1 MCQAARPRHPQ
12 NEVSVK
18 SSPHAWAAALAAAL
32 AVACSVAQAQPA
44 PDAAAPAAPH
54 APSVTGPSA
63 PGASATVRQVLIR
76 APWLFNHRTRY
87 AHSMP
92 EISAT
97 QITVTRKTTVVHL
110 DALPPIVNNQP
121 RQLFDQMPGLVL
133 AEQQNPVNLNLSYRG
148 LGNPQES
155 EYILVMQDGIPM
167 EMDWI
172 GYPTLYYLPNFQSIE
187 QVQMIRGGSGL
198 LYGPEPEPVIN
209 FVSRPPG
216 KKTEASTEQVFGSD
230 GLYSTY
236 SALSGPAG
244 RWDYLVDF
252 SHRQSRG
259 QRANGDYTVNQG
271 DLALGYHF
279 SRGHRLS
286 LAVHAYALQSGMA
299 GLMSGAQF
307 RANPDQT
314 STPDDRDWAH
324 RYTAVLTYHD
334 QIDPSS
340 LFVQKV
346 WSGYQDLVTR
356 ADTYAGTGPAVATG
370 ATLARQ
376 RFHYTGIDGRFL
388 HHWGQ
393 GSAVTVGYTAY
404 TSNSPYTQLKSP
416 DALIA
421 PYGSSGSLFYNDQR
435 RTRYAAIFAENLY
448 RLGRFHVV
456 TSARLEHEQLGTCET
471 AAPHP
476 NLVNATDRHTVPL
489 FGIGIGNDFGRGNE
503 TYLNVAQGYR
513 PVRYLD
519 IASPFSNFSAGNDPA
534 TTHYLTYEAGVHG
547 WPVVGFYYDASV
559 FQINATNQIESEQ
572 VTPTET
578 LNVNSGDLRSR
589 GVEIASSYD
598 LLRLWPA
605 ESRARH
611 LTLFANLSILNAE
624 FTSSRIPGQTGKVPA
639 YAPHYVLKGGVT
651 LRGVH
656 GVKLSL
662 LVDAVGAQY
671 FQSSDAAIGTTAALI
686 PAYTIADL
694 TGQYAWGPHWRLE
707 GGVTNLG
714 NHRYY
719 SRVFLFGG
727 QLEPASTRR
736 YYLGVAYHL

>member
-1 MCQAARPRHPQ
+1 MSRC
-12 NEVSVK
+12 
-18 SSPHAWAAALAAAL
+18 ALAAQL
-32 AVACSVAQAQPA
+32 
-44 PDAAAPAAPH
+44 
-54 APSVTGPSA
+54 
-63 PGASATVRQVLIR
+63 LIR
-76 APWLFNHRTRY
+76 ATWLFNHRTRY
-87 AHSMP
+87 AHSLP
-92 EISAT
+92 EISGT

-244 RWDYLVDF
+244 RWDYRADF

-259 QRANGDYTVNQG
+259 PRANGDDTVNQG

-286 LAVHAYALQSGMA
+286 LAVQAYALQSGMA

-307 RANPDQT
+307 RANPDPT

-340 LFVQKV
+340 LFVQKA
-346 WSGYQDLVTR
+346 WGGDQDVVTR
-356 ADTYAGTGPAVATG
+356 ADTDAGTGIATG

-376 RFHYTGIDGRFL
+376 RCHYTGLDGRFL
-388 HHWGQ
+388 RHWGQ
-393 GSAVTVGYTAY
+393 GSAFTVGYTADI
-404 TSNSPYTQLKSP
+404 SDSPYTQLKSP

-421 PYGSSGSLFYNDQR
+421 PYGSSGSLFYNDSR

-448 RLGRFHVV
+448 RVGRFHVV
-456 TSARLEHEQLGTCET
+456 TSARLEHEQLSTRET
-471 AAPHP
+471 AVPHP

-489 FGIGIGNDFGRGNE
+489 FGIGIGNDFGCGNE

-519 IASPFSNFSAGNDPA
+519 IARPFSEFSAGNDPA
-534 TTHYLTYEAGVHG
+534 TTHDLMYDAGVHG
-547 WPVVGFYYDASV
+547 WPVIGFCYDASV
-559 FQINATNQIESEQ
+559 FQINAMNQIESEQ

-589 GVEIASSYD
+589 GVEIASAYD

-605 ESRARH
+605 EPRARH

-639 YAPHYVLKGGVT
+639 YASHDVLKGRVT

-671 FQSSDAAIGTTAALI
+671 FQSRDTAIGTTAALFPGRHHRRSHRSI
-686 PAYTIADL
+686 C
-694 TGQYAWGPHWRLE
+694 
-707 GGVTNLG
+707 LG
-714 NHRYY
+714 SARA
-719 SRVFLFGG
+719 SRGRG
-727 QLEPASTRR
+727 HEPR
-736 YYLGVAYHL
+736 

>member
-1 MCQAARPRHPQ
+1 M
-12 NEVSVK
+12 K
-18 SSPHAWAAALAAAL
+18 SSSQALAAAL
-32 AVACSVAQAQPA
+32 SVVCALAQAQPA
-44 PDAAAPAAPH
+44 VHVAASARQQSPAASGKTKNTVH
-54 APSVTGPSA
+54 G
-63 PGASATVRQVLIR
+63 TVRQVLIR
-76 APWLFNHRTRY
+76 APWLFNRRTRY

-92 EISAT
+92 EISGT
-97 QITVTRKTTVVHL
+97 EITVTRKTTVVHL
-110 DALPPIVNNQP
+110 GALPPIVDNQP

-172 GYPTLYYLPNFQSIE
+172 GFPTLYYLPSFQSIA

-209 FVSRPPG
+209 FVTRQPG
-216 KKTEASTEQVFGSD
+216 KKTEASTDQVFGSD

-236 SALSGPAG
+236 SSISGPAG
-244 RWDYLVDF
+244 RWDYLADF
-252 SHRQSRG
+252 SHRQSHG

-271 DLALGYHF
+271 DLELGYHF

-286 LAVHAYALQSGMA
+286 LAVHAYSLASGMA

-307 RANPDQT
+307 RTNARQT
-314 STPDDRDWAH
+314 TTPDDRDWAH

-334 QIDPSS
+334 QIDPRS

-346 WSGYQDLVTR
+346 WTGYQDLVTR
-356 ADTYAGTGPAVATG
+356 ADTYANTGTPVGTA
-370 ATLARQ
+370 ATLASQ
-376 RFHYTGIDGRFL
+376 KFHYTGLDGRFL
-388 HHWGQ
+388 HHWGK
-393 GSAVTVGYTAY
+393 GSAFTVGYTLY
-404 TSNSPYTQLKSP
+404 TSTSPYTELKSP

-421 PYGSSGSLFYNDQR
+421 PYGASGALFYNDQR

-448 RLGRFHVV
+448 RYGRFHVV
-456 TSARLEHEQLGTCET
+456 TSARLEHEQLDTHET

-476 NLVNATDRHTVPL
+476 SLVNATYRHTVPL

-503 TYLNVAQGYR
+503 TYLNVSQGYR

-519 IASPFSNFSAGNDPA
+519 ISSPFSNFYSTNDPA

-559 FQINATNQIESEQ
+559 FQIDATNEIESEQ
-572 VTPTET
+572 LTPTESI
-578 LNVNSGDLRSR
+578 NVNSGDLRSR
-589 GVEIASSYD
+589 GFEFASSYD
-598 LLRLWPA
+598 LLRLWPS
-605 ESRARH
+605 EPRSRH
-611 LTLFANLSILNAE
+611 LTVFANLSILNAE

-651 LRGVH
+651 LEGVH
-656 GVKLSL
+656 GLKLSL
-662 LVDAVGAQY
+662 MVDAVGAQY
-671 FQSSDAAIGTTAALI
+671 FQNSDLPIGTTAALI

-694 TGQYAWGPHWRLE
+694 TGQYAWGAHWRLE

-727 QLEPASTRR
+727 QLEPALTRQ